1 MARRLFLLVC
11 ALTLLALGVSSS
23 TLADNSHARIVRL
36 SLAQGDVRFAPSFHD
51 DPLTDANAGWQ
62 AAPLNL
68 PIRQGYVVAT
78 DNGRAEIE
86 FENGAMMF
94 LGANTVVEFYDLSL
108 NDGDRITRLVLRQ
121 GTSTVYVNP
130 ANGDYFSVTGGDFTV
145 EATGRTTFRLDNFDD
160 GSTVNIE
167 RGRANVLRDKKTTP
181 LDKGQS
187 FSVHA
192 GDSTEAVIG
201 RAADTD
207 DFDRWV
213 SGRVDSVVTATN
225 YSSQYV
231 NSPNYSAGFGDLY
244 TYGSWFPIG
253 GYGNCWRPFGMS
265 FGWSPFSYGGWY
277 QDPFFGNTFIGS
289 APWGWLP
296 YHYGGWIFSPIYGWV
311 WAPTGFGLGGPVYY
325 RPVTAVWVRNGSTL
339 GIVPLHPGDKPGKT
353 AQNLSQGIFPVQNS
367 QVARSTLVAG
377 TEKWSVLKNGSREAV
392 SSNLAAS
399 AVPSRVSRTIVDGAS
414 GSRVVTLGRDSSI
427 SYNPREHR
435 YVNSGIPAPNPTT
448 ATNNGEMRTEPT
460 RTNGTQ
466 PVTNAGNG
474 AVAQAPASTRVP
486 GRPNVPGSPAV
497 PQAPAGTSAHGV
509 VPPRAPA
516 TPAPARSGGASS
528 GSGGG
533 FPSWSGGSRSG
544 GGSTGSSAGSS
555 GHPSPSGGG
564 GHPH

>member
-1 MARRLFLLVC
+1 MARRLFLLTC
-11 ALTLLALGVSSS
+11 ALSLLALGVSS
-23 TLADNSHARIVRL
+23 TALADSSHARIVRL
-36 SLAQGDVRFAPSFHD
+36 SLVQGDVRFAPNFRD

-108 NDGDRITRLVLRQ
+108 NDGNRITRLVLRQ

-187 FSVHA
+187 LSVHA
-192 GDSTEAVIG
+192 GDSTGEVIG

-244 TYGSWFPIG
+244 TYGSWFSIG

-325 RPVTAVWVRNGSTL
+325 RPVTAVWVRNGGTL
-339 GIVPLHPGDKPGKT
+339 GIVPMHPGDKPGKT
-353 AQNLSQGIFPVQNS
+353 AQNLSQGIFPVRNS
-367 QVARSTLVAG
+367 QVAHSTLATG

-392 SSNLAAS
+392 SSNLATS
-399 AVPSRVSRTIVDGAS
+399 APPSRVSRTIVAGSS

-427 SYNPREHR
+427 SYDPREHR
-435 YVNSGIPAPNPTT
+435 YVNSGNPATNPTA
-448 ATNNGEMRTEPT
+448 ATIPSEMRTEAT
-460 RTNGTQ
+460 HTNGTQ
-466 PVTNAGNG
+466 PATNGGNG

-497 PQAPAGTSAHGV
+497 PQAPAGTSARGV
-509 VPPRAPA
+509 APPRAPA
-516 TPAPARSGGASS
+516 VPAPARSGGSSS

-533 FPSWSGGSRSG
+533 FPSWSSGSRSG
-544 GGSTGSSAGSS
+544 GGSAGSSAGSG
-555 GHPSPSGGG
+555 GHPSSAGGG

>member
-1 MARRLFLLVC
+1 MARRFFLFFC
-11 ALTLLALGVSSS
+11 ALTLCCVGLSSDA
-23 TLADNSHARIVRL
+23 LADNSHARIVRL
-36 SLAQGDVRFAPSFHD
+36 SLVQGDVRFAPSFRD
-51 DPLTDANAGWQ
+51 DPLTDNNAGWQ

-108 NDGDRITRLVLRQ
+108 SDGNRITRLVLRQ
-121 GTSTVYVNP
+121 GTSTTYVNP

-145 EATGRTTFRLDNFDD
+145 EATERTTFRLDNFDD

-167 RGRANVLRDKKTTP
+167 RGRANVLRDKKSTP

-187 FSVHA
+187 LSVQA
-192 GDSTEAVIG
+192 GGSSDAVIG

-213 SGRVDSVVTATN
+213 SGRIDSVVTATN

-244 TYGSWFPIG
+244 TYGSWYPMG
-253 GYGNCWRPFGMS
+253 GYGYCWRPFGVN

-311 WAPTGFGLGGPVYY
+311 WAPTGFGFGRPIYY

-353 AQNLSQGIFPVQNS
+353 AQNLNQGVFPVQNS
-367 QVARSTLVAG
+367 QIAHSTLAAG
-377 TEKWSVLKNGSREAV
+377 TEKWSVLKKGPSEV
-392 SSNLAAS
+392 IPSSLAAS
-399 AVPSRVSRTIVDGAS
+399 APPARVSRTIVAGAA

-427 SYNPREHR
+427 SYDPREHR
-435 YVNSGIPAPNPTT
+435 YVNNGNPA
-448 ATNNGEMRTEPT
+448 ATSTKPIEVRTE
-460 RTNGTQ
+460 TNGRQ
-466 PVTNAGNG
+466 PLSSINHG
-474 AVAQAPASTRVP
+474 AALQVQGTASSTRVP
-486 GRPNVPGSPAV
+486 ARPATPGSPTV
-497 PQAPAGTSAHGV
+497 PQAPASASARGAA
-509 VPPRAPA
+509 PPRAPA
-516 TPAPARSGGASS
+516 VPAPAHSASS
-528 GSGGG
+528 GSSGRG
-533 FPSWSGGSRSG
+533 FPSGGPSWGGGSRG
-544 GGSTGSSAGSS
+544 GGSAGSS
-555 GHPSPSGGG
+555 GHPSASVGGG
-564 GHPH
+564 AHPH